1 MMAAGKPRL
10 LVLASTYPRWRNDVE
25 PGFVHELA
33 RRLTD
38 AFEVSVIAPHAPGA
52 LVDEVLDGVA
62 IHRYR
67 YAPAALE
74 TLVHG
79 GGIVSHLKRSP
90 WKFALV
96 PGFVLAQW
104 LSVRRSLRRQSPAL
118 IHAHW
123 LIPQGLVARAVAGHA
138 VPYVVTS
145 HGADLFALS
154 SRWFARLRR
163 WVMRRASKVTVVSA
177 AMQAKVWQ
185 EAPDTPVAV
194 LPMGVDAE
202 QLFTPDPTV
211 VRDSDELLFVG
222 RLVEKKGLRHLLAAL
237 PAVIA
242 QRPSVRLTIVGFGP
256 ELAALQGLVEQLGLA
271 AHVRFLG
278 AVAQSQLPALYRRAG
293 LFVAPFIAA
302 ASGDQEGLG
311 LVVAEAMACACPVLV
326 GDVPAVHDLVDADT
340 GVIVPATQHARL
352 AAAINA
358 LLDDAPRRAQLA
370 EQGRRHVLERY
381 SWTAVAARYRDL
393 LLSVAASALPR
404 K

>member
-1 MMAAGKPRL
+1 MAAGKPRL
-10 LVLASTYPRWRNDVE
+10 LVLASTYPRWRDDVE

-38 AFEVSVIAPHAPGA
+38 VFEVSVITPHAAGA
-52 LVDEVLDGVA
+52 LVDESLDGVA

-79 GGIVSHLKRSP
+79 GGIVSHLRRSP

-104 LSVRRSLRRQSPAL
+104 LSARRLLRRQPPAL

-123 LIPQGLVARAVAGHA
+123 LIPQGLIARAVAGRA

-145 HGADLFALS
+145 HGADLFALPGA
-154 SRWFARLRR
+154 WFARLRR
-163 WVMRRASKVTVVSA
+163 WVMQRASKVTVVSA
-177 AMQAKVWQ
+177 AMQAKVRQ
-185 EAPDTPVAV
+185 EAPDTPVVV

-202 QLFTPDPTV
+202 QLFTPDPAIT
-211 VRDSDELLFVG
+211 RDSDELLFVG

-242 QRPSVRLTIVGFGP
+242 QRPSVRLTIAGFGP
-256 ELAALQGLVEQLGLA
+256 ELSALQGLVEQLGLA

-278 AVAQSQLPALYRRAG
+278 AVAQPQLPALYRRAG

-302 ASGDQEGLG
+302 ESGDQEGLG

-340 GVIVPATQHARL
+340 GVIVPATEHARL

-358 LLDDAPRRAQLA
+358 LLDDAPRCAQLA
-370 EQGRRHVLERY
+370 AQGRRHVLERY